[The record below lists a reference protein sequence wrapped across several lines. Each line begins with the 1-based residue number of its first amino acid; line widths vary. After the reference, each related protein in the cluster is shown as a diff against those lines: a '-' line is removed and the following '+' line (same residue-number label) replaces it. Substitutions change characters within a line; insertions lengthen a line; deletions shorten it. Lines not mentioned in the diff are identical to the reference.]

1 MHARRVSRVLGA
13 ALVTGLALL
22 VATGPA
28 QAATYVPISG
38 AGSTWSSNAVTQ
50 WAANVRQS
58 GMTVNFQANGSS
70 EGRKLFRQ
78 GVTDFGVSEIPYNQQ
93 DSRGGSDPA
102 PNFGYAYMPIVAG
115 GTSFMYNLR
124 IGAKRVD
131 NLRLS
136 GETIAKIFTGAIRT
150 WSDPVIKADNP
161 GLTLPARKI
170 IPVVRSDGSGT
181 SAQFTLWMSKQ
192 HPAIWDA
199 YCRKAGRST
208 PCGLT
213 SYYPLVR
220 GLGFTA
226 QNGSVGVAGYVASPT
241 AEGAITYVEYS
252 YALNQRFPVAKV
264 LNRANYYVPPTPQ
277 AVAVALTG
285 ARINTDK
292 TSPLYLTQILDG
304 VYNNSD
310 KRAYPLS
317 SYSYMVLPT
326 QSQGRFTAQKG
337 KTLGDFSYYFLC
349 EGQQLAPRLGYSPLP
364 INLVRA
370 GLDQVKRIPG
380 ADTAKKDIASCNNPT
395 FSKNGENTLAKTA
408 PQPSACDRKGS
419 TQCSANGAPVKAG
432 SGSGSGA
439 GTGAGTGAGSG
450 GAAGGGT
457 TGGSGTGAAA
467 GGGDG
472 SGTGVAADGGV
483 TTGTDGTVTTIG
495 NGEVT
500 ALPVTLASDYTGGP
514 SRTTLMVIA
523 AGLLL
528 GATVGPPVIA
538 RRMGRGR

>member
-1 MHARRVSRVLGA
+1 MAAVVGLLAAAPAR
-13 ALVTGLALL
+13 
-22 VATGPA
+22 
-28 QAATYVPISG
+28 AATYVPISG
-38 AGSTWSSNAVTQ
+38 AGSTWSANAVSQ

-78 GVTDFGVSEIPYNQQ
+78 GVTDFGVTEIPYGLS

-102 PNFGYAYMPIVAG
+102 PTTGFAYMPVVAG
-115 GTSFMYNLR
+115 GTSFMYNLK
-124 IGAKRVD
+124 IGTKRVD

-136 GETIAKIFTGAIRT
+136 GATIAKIFTGQIRT
-150 WSDPVIKADNP
+150 WSDPAVKADNP

-199 YCRKAGRST
+199 YCRKAGRAT

-213 SYYPLVR
+213 SYYPVVR

-226 QNGSVGVAGYVASPT
+226 QNGSVQVAGYVASPT

-252 YALNQRFPVAKV
+252 YAVNQRFPVAKV
-264 LNRANYYVPPTPQ
+264 LNRSGYFVSPTPE

-292 TSPLYLTQILDG
+292 TSKNYLTQILDG
-304 VYNNSD
+304 VYDNRD
-310 KRAYPLS
+310 RRAYPLS
-317 SYSYMVLPT
+317 SYSYMILPT
-326 QSQGRFTAQKG
+326 AVQGRFTNAKG
-337 KTLGDFSYYFLC
+337 VTLGDFSYYFLC

-380 ADTAKKDIASCNNPT
+380 ADVKNKDISRCNNPT
-395 FSKNGENTLAKTA
+395 FSKSGENTLAKTA
-408 PQPSACDRKGS
+408 PQPRACDRKGP
-419 TQCSANGAPVKAG
+419 TQCTAAGVAVTGGTRGGTGAGGSGSGGAG
-432 SGSGSGA
+432 TGTATTGGGTTGAGQGGGTGTGGSGSGA
-439 GTGAGTGAGSG
+439 TVDPDTGQLVTNGQASAGEGTGN
-450 GAAGGGT
+450 
-457 TGGSGTGAAA
+457 
-467 GGGDG
+467 GDV
-472 SGTGVAADGGV
+472 S
-483 TTGTDGTVTTIG
+483 
-495 NGEVT
+495 
-500 ALPVTLASDYTGGP
+500 ALPVSLAADYASGS
-514 SRTTLMVIA
+514 SRTTLMGIA
-523 AGLLL
+523 AALLL
-528 GATVGPPVIA
+528 GVTVGPPLIA
-538 RRMGRGR
+538 RRLGRSRG